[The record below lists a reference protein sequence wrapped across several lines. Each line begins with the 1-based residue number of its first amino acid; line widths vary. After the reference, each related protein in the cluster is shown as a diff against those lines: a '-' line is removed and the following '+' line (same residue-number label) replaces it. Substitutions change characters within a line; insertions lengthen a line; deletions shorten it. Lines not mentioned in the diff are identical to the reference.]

1 MFYIFWLPDH
11 SASKNFYPHPKSI
24 KNNLKNI
31 LRVKNSFDFSV
42 GVLTIF
48 QNGPFSKNEFSK
60 HFLAKKLKFGQNT
73 SQYAY
78 FQILEKNCTI
88 KKNKT
93 IFGVKG
99 IFNSFTQKW
108 SPFFKSE
115 IFFQNINIYILRWIL
130 TKFEVFC

>member
-1 MFYIFWLPDH
+1 M
-11 SASKNFYPHPKSI
+11 
-24 KNNLKNI
+24 
-31 LRVKNSFDFSV
+31 
-42 GVLTIF
+42 TIF

-108 SPFFKSE
+108 SPFFQKWN
-115 IFFQNINIYILRWIL
+115 FLPKYKYIYIEMDFDQIWGFLLKKWGHKNVLKINY
-130 TKFEVFC
+130 